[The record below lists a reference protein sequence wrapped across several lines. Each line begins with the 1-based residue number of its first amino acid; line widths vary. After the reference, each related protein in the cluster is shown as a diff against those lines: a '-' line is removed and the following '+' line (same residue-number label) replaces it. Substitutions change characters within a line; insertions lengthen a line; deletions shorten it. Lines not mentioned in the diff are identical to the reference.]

1 MANGINI
8 LIPIIAVVIAL
19 VIAVPVACKLA
30 VAGCRKD
37 WHCGRKSKKHHR

>member
-19 VIAVPVACKLA
+19 VIAVPV
-30 VAGCRKD
+30 D
-37 WHCGRKSKKHHR
+37 RKSVV